1 MRSLVLD
8 APGQAHCIQFTGLL
22 SPAEADFYIQAAET
36 IGFESVEWE
45 YDKSYR
51 DCMRVVAQAPDL
63 AERLWDRI
71 APWLEREDRAHA
83 LPLN

>member
-1 MRSLVLD
+1 MLD
-8 APGQAHCIQFTGLL
+8 VPGQAHCVQYTGLL
-22 SPAEADFYIQAAET
+22 SPAEAGFYIQAAET

-71 APWLEREDRAHA
+71 APLLEREERAHELLVNA
-83 LPLN
+83 C